1 MVGDEGSGVRGG
13 AGCRGWEWRVG
24 GVGERVEVRA
34 VGWGGGGGAVC
45 RGDRGAP
52 PGRGMRE
59 GGRRAEGATA
69 GSGTGRDGAARQG
82 GRAATSPRTSPA
94 EVTRSCVPAAAGL
107 PGPLRHPASRVP
119 PGPRSRHC
127 LDFRPPPDC
136 LLPPPH
142 FQGDLTWD
150 VGNRALPLDWR
161 GPLGLAPEWTCGSS
175 CPAVCP

>member
-1 MVGDEGSGVRGG
+1 MRCAGETEGRHQDEECGREDGG
-13 AGCRGWEWRVG
+13 
-24 GVGERVEVRA
+24 
-34 VGWGGGGGAVC
+34 
-45 RGDRGAP
+45 P
-52 PGRGMRE
+52 
-59 GGRRAEGATA
+59 EGATA
-69 GSGTGRDGAARQG
+69 GSETGRDGAARQG

-175 CPAVCP
+175 CPAASPWLSPHPGTRGSSSVTLRVRVRVPAQGSPLPWA